1 MDCRAQANGRQAG
14 TSMKKRK
21 DPNRYPPG
29 LNATKVKKIIEY
41 YDKLNEDE
49 IIGEFEQACD
59 RHDSAMVQIPRRLLD
74 RFRRFLMEER
84 KSA

>member
-1 MDCRAQANGRQAG
+1 
-14 TSMKKRK
+14 MKKR
-21 DPNRYPPG
+21 DPNVYPPG
-29 LNATKVKKIIEY
+29 LNAAKVKKIIEY

-49 IIGEFEQACD
+49 IIEEFERACE

-74 RFRRFLMEER
+74 RFRRFLIDER